1 MTSSN
6 PDPSFVNLL
15 GDTIDFD
22 SLNTDYIRYPVIQ
35 ILLTEVKR
43 GVDKYGDFENLMQFG
58 GALKGEFFEVL
69 DELASDPVDLT
80 KVYREIL
87 QVAAVAIRAIEEIER
102 RTLG

>member
-1 MTSSN
+1 
-6 PDPSFVNLL
+6 
-15 GDTIDFD
+15 
-22 SLNTDYIRYPVIQ
+22 
-35 ILLTEVKR
+35 
-43 GVDKYGDFENLMQFG
+43 MQFG